1 MKTNAGLWI
10 DHRKAVIVI
19 LDEKGEETKRINSN
33 MEKHVRFSG
42 IAQENTEEDIRDR
55 RFTNHLNKYYDEVI
69 ASVRN
74 AKSILVFGPGEAKM
88 EIKKRLEN
96 EKIKTQLV
104 DIETVDKMTDNQ
116 IAAKIREYFQR

>member
-10 DHRKAVIVI
+10 DHRNAVIVI
-19 LDEKGEETKRINSN
+19 IDEKGEETKRIKFNA
-33 MEKHVRFSG
+33 EKQVRSSG
-42 IAQENTEEDIRDR
+42 GAEEDSEEDVRDR

-69 ASVRN
+69 ACVRN

-96 EKIKTQLV
+96 EKIKTRLV
-104 DIETVDKMTDNQ
+104 DIETVDKMTDHQ
-116 IAAKIREYFQR
+116 IAAKVQQ